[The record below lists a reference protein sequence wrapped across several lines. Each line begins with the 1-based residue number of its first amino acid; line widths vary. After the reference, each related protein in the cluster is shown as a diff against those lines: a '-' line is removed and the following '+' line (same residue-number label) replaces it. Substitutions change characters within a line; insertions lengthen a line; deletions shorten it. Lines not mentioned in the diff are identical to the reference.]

1 MIKMAKKET
10 AITGATVLGMLIL
23 IYLINEICKA
33 IFVPLLIITIMG
45 LVVAIIMSFL
55 QTDYIIYAWIGV
67 GILIILTIVSYSC
80 GYGLYNTEIGKTL
93 VDAGNTSYEA
103 VNTVKEAEQ
112 TAEDTI
118 KNVSKQV
125 IDETINA
132 TNPNDPNIQM
142 IGDVSKQAIDL
153 S

>member
-1 MIKMAKKET
+1 MAKKET
-10 AITGATVLGMLIL
+10 AITGATILGILIL

-33 IFVPLLIITIMG
+33 IFVPLLIITIIG

-55 QTDYIIYAWIGV
+55 ETDYILYIWIGV
-67 GILIILTIVSYSC
+67 GILIILTIVSYGC
-80 GYGLYNTEIGKTL
+80 GYGFYNTEIGKTL

>member
-1 MIKMAKKET
+1 MIKMAKKEAT
-10 AITGATVLGMLIL
+10 ITGATVLGILIL

-33 IFVPLLIITIMG
+33 IFVPLLIITIIG
-45 LVVAIIMSFL
+45 LVVAIIMIFL
-55 QTDYIIYAWIGV
+55 QTDYVLYACIGV
-67 GILIILTIVSYSC
+67 GILIILTIASYGC
-80 GYGLYNTEIGKTL
+80 GYGFYNTEIGKTL

-103 VNTVKEAEQ
+103 VNTMKEAEQ

-142 IGDVSKQAIDL
+142 IGDISKQTIDL

>member
-1 MIKMAKKET
+1 MVKKET
-10 AITGATVLGMLIL
+10 TITGATVLGILIL
-23 IYLINEICKA
+23 IYLINEICKT
-33 IFVPLLIITIMG
+33 IFVPLLIITIIC
-45 LVVAIIMSFL
+45 LIVAIIMSFL
-55 QTDYIIYAWIGV
+55 QTDYILYAWIGV
-67 GILIILTIVSYSC
+67 GILLVLTIISYGC
-80 GYGLYNTEIGKTL
+80 GYGFYNTEIGKTL

-132 TNPNDPNIQM
+132 TNPNDPNIKNV
-142 IGDVSKQAIDL
+142 GDLSKQLIDL

>member
-1 MIKMAKKET
+1 MAKKEAT
-10 AITGATVLGMLIL
+10 ITGATVLGILIL

-33 IFVPLLIITIMG
+33 IFVPLLIITIIG

-55 QTDYIIYAWIGV
+55 ETDYILYIWIGV
-67 GILIILTIVSYSC
+67 GILIILTIVSYGC
-80 GYGLYNTEIGKTL
+80 GYGFYNTEIGKTL
-93 VDAGNTSYEA
+93 VDVGNTSYEA
-103 VNTVKEAEQ
+103 VNTVKESEQ

-132 TNPNDPNIQM
+132 TNPNDPNIKM

>member
-1 MIKMAKKET
+1 MAKKEAT
-10 AITGATVLGMLIL
+10 ITGATVLGILIL

-33 IFVPLLIITIMG
+33 IFVPLLIITIIG
-45 LVVAIIMSFL
+45 LVVAIIMSFF
-55 QTDYIIYAWIGV
+55 QTDYILYAWIGV
-67 GILIILTIVSYSC
+67 GILIILTIVSYGC
-80 GYGLYNTEIGKTL
+80 GYGFYNTEIGKTL